1 MGEFPLFLGGLP
13 EGVWQVTF
21 LEGWSVL
28 YGLVKNRN
36 LNTSEASIKS
46 SLNNF
51 FVVFFWLVKKEA
63 PAFVNV
69 KKQLMDR

>member
-1 MGEFPLFLGGLP
+1 MASLGVGEFDFFLGGLP
-13 EGVWQVTF
+13 AGVWQVTF

-46 SLNNF
+46 SLKNF
-51 FVVFFWLVKKEA
+51 FAVLFLGGDKKKLL
-63 PAFVNV
+63 P
-69 KKQLMDR
+69 L